1 MKTGNKY
8 RDAEEEGYFPA
19 PEEDEY
25 LENERDISR
34 TPPCLTFT
42 GIVLAKVGLVRNGNS
57 RKYCDAGSL
66 TGELN
71 RIKNQVNTLI
81 HEHANI

>member
-1 MKTGNKY
+1 MNSKYFHEKACETNDMKTGNKY

-34 TPPCLTFT
+34 TPPALPDVHRNRSRDSRA
-42 GIVLAKVGLVRNGNS
+42 GPKRELPEVL
-57 RKYCDAGSL
+57 
-66 TGELN
+66 
-71 RIKNQVNTLI
+71 
-81 HEHANI
+81 